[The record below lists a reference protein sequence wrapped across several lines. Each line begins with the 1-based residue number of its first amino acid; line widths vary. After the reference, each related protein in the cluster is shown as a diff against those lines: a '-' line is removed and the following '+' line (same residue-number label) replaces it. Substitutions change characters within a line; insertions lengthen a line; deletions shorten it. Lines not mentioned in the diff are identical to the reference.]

1 LQSLLIQLGV
11 KECIIPDDKTE
22 KDVELS
28 KLRMVIDRCDCVVT
42 TRKRSEFSGKDIE
55 QDLERLLRST
65 EIAINT
71 LPELDKK
78 LAMGSTSAVINYLSL
93 LNDPDN
99 FGQYTLR
106 THDLA
111 QFLRLDNSAL
121 RALSLFP
128 ELGATGHAKSM
139 SVYGLLN
146 KCKTAQ
152 GTRMLAQWLKQPLR
166 NLHMIREC
174 IHAALTWTYAHT
186 NVSDTFCPQRS
197 DKTWSSSFSKTSPC
211 GVSCKMSS

>member
-1 LQSLLIQLGV
+1 MLIQLGV
-11 KECIIPDDKTE
+11 KECIIPDDKTD

-28 KLRMVIDRCDCVVT
+28 KLRMVIDRCDCVIT
-42 TRKRSEFSGKDIE
+42 TRKRGDFSGKDIE

-65 EIAINT
+65 EVAINT
-71 LPELDKK
+71 LPEIDKK
-78 LAMGSTSAVINYLSL
+78 LAMGSASAVINYLNL
-93 LNDPDN
+93 LSDADN

-111 QFLRLDNSAL
+111 QYLRLDNSAL

-128 ELGATGHAKSM
+128 EPGATGHAKNM

-166 NLHMIREC
+166 NLHMIRE
-174 IHAALTWTYAHT
+174 LLYLDRSRLRAHLKA
-186 NVSDTFCPQRS
+186 NDSCYPQRS
-197 DKTWSSSFSKTSPC
+197 AKTWSSFSWKTFLCVDSYKTS
-211 GVSCKMSS
+211 S